1 VNVNVNV
8 NVNARDRRPRGAGV
22 ARRRLRTAL
31 FAGPLMFAVASLASA
46 LERWPIW
53 MRLPEGVS
61 SYSGKID
68 GMFHLI
74 TWITGIVFV
83 IVEGL
88 LLIFLFRYRH
98 KEGRKA
104 HYTHGNNRLEV
115 IWTIIPAL
123 ICVVLALL
131 SRRTWADIKQNMPKD
146 AMPIEITAEQF
157 SWTIVYPGPDGRF
170 GTSDDIISLN
180 QLHFPVGR
188 PVVATLRSKDVI
200 HSFFLPEFRV
210 KQDAVPGMSTRIWF
224 DGMRT
229 GHWEIACAELC
240 GLGHYKMKGYVTV
253 ETPEE
258 FDKWL
263 ATQVAEAAPVPAAAA
278 AAGAPVSAAP
288 QEAQPEP
295 GAMPPASRKPDAGPA
310 VPATSP
316 APAGQ
321 EAKPVS

>member
-1 VNVNVNV
+1 MLSIF
-8 NVNARDRRPRGAGV
+8 ASATGMLWA
-22 ARRRLRTAL
+22 LSAL
-31 FAGPLMFAVASLASA
+31 FALP
-46 LERWPIW
+46 RWLH
-53 MRLPEGVS
+53 LPEGVS
-61 SYSGKID
+61 SYSHRID

-74 TWITGIVFV
+74 MWITGVIFV
-83 IVEGL
+83 IVEVL
-88 LLIFLFRYRH
+88 LLYFLFRYRH

-131 SRRTWADIKQNMPKD
+131 SRRTWTEIKQQMPPN
-146 AMPIEITAEQF
+146 ALEIEITGEQF
-157 SWTIVYPGPDGRF
+157 SWTIRYAGKDGRI
-170 GTSDDIISLN
+170 GTDDDIVSLN
-180 QLHFPVGR
+180 QLHFPVGK

-240 GLGHYKMKGYVTV
+240 GLGHYRMKGFVTV

-258 FDKWL
+258 F
-263 ATQVAEAAPVPAAAA
+263 AAWIAA
-278 AAGAPVSAAP
+278 
-288 QEAQPEP
+288 QEAQVAAEH
-295 GAMPPASRKPDAGPA
+295 APPAPA
-310 VPATSP
+310 AQAPAAETTP
-316 APAGQ
+316 ANPPNTVTPAAAGQ
-321 EAKPVS
+321 EAKSTS